1 MHQAFSMSV
10 DPDFEFVFRID
21 FYFHCLGYNAIR
33 TVWNGASARA
43 GAVRK

>member
-21 FYFHCLGYNAIR
+21 FYFI
-33 TVWNGASARA
+33 VWNGASARA